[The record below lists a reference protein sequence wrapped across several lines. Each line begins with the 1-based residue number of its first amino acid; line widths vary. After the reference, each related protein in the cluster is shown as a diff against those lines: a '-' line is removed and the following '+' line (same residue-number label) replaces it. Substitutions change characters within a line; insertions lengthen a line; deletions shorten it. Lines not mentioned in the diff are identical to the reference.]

1 MLSCER
7 LEELVVFCKT
17 VIFDKD
23 WLSDI
28 KSACDSDDADKN
40 EGENTTSLSISI
52 TSP

>member
-1 MLSCER
+1 M
-7 LEELVVFCKT
+7 FCKT